1 MNDFVRLAREGA
13 VAILTLNDPERR
25 NALSNATQWA
35 AVADACEQVRRNQEV
50 RCLIVTGAGTAFC
63 AGGNVK
69 DMKDRTGIAGG
80 SAYGIRDGYRNGIQR
95 IPLALYE
102 LDVPTIAAVNGPA
115 IGAGF
120 DLTCMCDIRIAS
132 QTARFAESFVKLG
145 LIPGDGGAWLLPRV
159 VGMSKACEMTFTGD
173 TIDAAEALASG
184 LVSRVVPP
192 DELMP
197 TALAL
202 AQRIAANPAPALRM
216 AKRLMREGQHMRL
229 DSLLEMSAAFQ
240 AIAHH
245 TPEHEQAID
254 TFVAGMKK

>member
-1 MNDFVRLAREGA
+1 
-13 VAILTLNDPERR
+13 
-25 NALSNATQWA
+25 
-35 AVADACEQVRRNQEV
+35 
-50 RCLIVTGAGTAFC
+50 
-63 AGGNVK
+63 
-69 DMKDRTGIAGG
+69 
-80 SAYGIRDGYRNGIQR
+80 
-95 IPLALYE
+95 
-102 LDVPTIAAVNGPA
+102 
-115 IGAGF
+115 
-120 DLTCMCDIRIAS
+120 
-132 QTARFAESFVKLG
+132 
-145 LIPGDGGAWLLPRV
+145 
-159 VGMSKACEMTFTGD
+159 MSKACEMTFTGD

-254 TFVAGMKK
+254 AFVAGMKK